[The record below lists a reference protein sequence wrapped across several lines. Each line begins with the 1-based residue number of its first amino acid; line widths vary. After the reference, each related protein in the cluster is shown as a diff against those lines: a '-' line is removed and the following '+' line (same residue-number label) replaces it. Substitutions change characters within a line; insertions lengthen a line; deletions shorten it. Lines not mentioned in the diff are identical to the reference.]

1 MPLVNV
7 VKKIEKAADT
17 LGLQPGEQVLAAC
30 TTNPK
35 GTVKRMA
42 FVQGGGLVGAAI
54 AAATDKGEST
64 EETVAN
70 AAGKLA
76 ARYPGGQL
84 FLVVT
89 DRRVLAAKVGA
100 MSGKPKE
107 LSAEWTRAEVAG
119 IEVEQGKLAPPMT
132 ITFSDGSAVV
142 CEGAKGTN
150 PGSLG
155 EVLV

>member
-17 LGLQPGEQVLAAC
+17 LGLRPGEQVQAAC

-54 AAATDKGEST
+54 AAATDKGGDADEAA
-64 EETVAN
+64 AN

-89 DRRVLAAKVGA
+89 D
-100 MSGKPKE
+100 
-107 LSAEWTRAEVAG
+107 
-119 IEVEQGKLAPPMT
+119 
-132 ITFSDGSAVV
+132 
-142 CEGAKGTN
+142 
-150 PGSLG
+150 
-155 EVLV
+155 